1 MYKNT
6 QKQTKYSY
14 IEILKENKTLNF
26 NYYPIAT

>member
-14 IEILKENKTLNF
+14 VEILKENKTLNF
-26 NYYPIAT
+26 NDYLAAT